1 MTNTKLDLM
10 TPTAPDASRAR
21 CVGRADKPARSALGR
36 GRLVV
41 RALAAAVGPVA
52 VALGVS
58 LVGCGDS
65 PAAPAA
71 TTESSGGE
79 RPASRT
85 RVGTVAQRGSKS
97 VAAEMGAAGGRLEL
111 TEGPRVVIP
120 AGAVTEATEFVL
132 QTATLTTAFSN
143 EELEKAVG
151 PTFSFAP
158 GVETAGAPIE
168 VSMPLTSVPEGWGE
182 PALAYEYPVRAR
194 VGAEDSVHT
203 KWQYENARLSG
214 GRVTAQVDALPGM
227 RLQFVLSN
235 LAAQ

>member
-1 MTNTKLDLM
+1 MRNTKLKYDR
-10 TPTAPDASRAR
+10 T
-21 CVGRADKPARSALGR
+21 GRAPSAALPTIESRCIALTASLGTC
-36 GRLVV
+36 LAM
-41 RALAAAVGPVA
+41 AL
-52 VALGVS
+52 S
-58 LVGCGDS
+58 GCNN
-65 PAAPAA
+65 AAPA
-71 TTESSGGE
+71 
-79 RPASRT
+79 PASAAAERGSEGAESAPAV
-85 RVGTVAQRGSKS
+85 VGTVNRRGSRS
-97 VAAEMGAAGGRLEL
+97 VSAEMGPAGGRLEL
-111 TEGPRVVIP
+111 TEGPRVVVP
-120 AGAVTEATEFVL
+120 AGVVTDTEEFVL

-158 GVETAGAPIE
+158 GLEAAGATIE
-168 VSMPLTSVPEGWGE
+168 VSMPLPSVPEGWGE
-182 PALAYEYPVRAR
+182 PALAYEYPISAR